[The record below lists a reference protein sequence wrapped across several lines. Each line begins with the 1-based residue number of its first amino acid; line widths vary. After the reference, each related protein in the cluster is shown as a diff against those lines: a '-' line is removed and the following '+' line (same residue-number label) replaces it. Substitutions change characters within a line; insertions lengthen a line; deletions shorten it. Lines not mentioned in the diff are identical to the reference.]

1 MRKLQKSKYSFFVEK
16 ENGNYIAY
24 SSLSGS
30 VVHLHEEKYIE
41 MLKSVLNRDS
51 FEYEDNDFFNILTDN
66 QIFVDEN
73 TDESLLVR
81 HLYEEYINR
90 SDKLEIMLIVT
101 RQCNFRCVYCG
112 QPHVDEK
119 MDSNDYQ
126 AILKFIENKLLT
138 NKFNSVHVT
147 FFGGEPLIEGEKI
160 CDFLK
165 KLKSLLAKLS
175 TKRKEITFTAG
186 MSTNGYLLTP
196 KLFDKLIRLNCDSY
210 QISIDGMSYT
220 HDKMRP
226 LASGKPSWERIIDNL
241 KYMTSTNKPFRVT
254 LRTNYNIDVAE
265 SLVEFYEFVGKNLK
279 DDRINIYY
287 ETIKD
292 HGNEQT
298 PETVCGMEELVL
310 DIDIAQLIK
319 ENGLTCSNTTTRLLP
334 CSRICYASKPN
345 HFIFD
350 EKDQILKCSF
360 ALDSPEN
367 VIGQLKEDGSY
378 SFNSNNYYNW
388 IYKDYLAFEK
398 CQDCKA
404 LPLCFGKRCP
414 KSIIQSGQVF
424 CNTDIIH
431 AEIEG
436 FLNSYY

>member
-119 MDSNDYQ
+119 MDSSDYQ
-126 AILKFIENKLLT
+126 AILMFIENKLLT

-350 EKDQILKCSF
+350 EKKQILKCSF

-367 VIGQLKEDGSY
+367 VIGQLKEDGTY

-388 IYKDYLAFEK
+388 VYNDYLAFEK
-398 CQDCKA
+398 CRECKA

-414 KSIIQSGQVF
+414 KSIIQLGHAF

-436 FLNSYY
+436 FLNNFC